1 MMGDRVFVSQGGW
14 CGKGFRQA
22 RWRMRC
28 PRFPLKKANSEETLR
43 SQSHRG
49 YRGDGDVVLQ
59 AGRVAKGV
67 VSSRY
72 RSKPPS

>member
-1 MMGDRVFVSQGGW
+1 
-14 CGKGFRQA
+14 
-22 RWRMRC
+22 MRC